1 MNTINDI
8 PLDQLLGALN
18 VTMAELRNGVKS
30 QRLTDARAM
39 VAAIFRKH
47 YHIRQQDIAILL
59 SASQAAVSK
68 MLERHQQLL
77 QDPAYQNK
85 FNQVKILMSN
95 L

>member
-1 MNTINDI
+1 MNTINEI
-8 PLDQLLGALN
+8 PLDQLLGTLR

-30 QRLTDARAM
+30 QRLSDARSI
-39 VAAIFRKH
+39 VAAIFKKH
-47 YHIRQQDIAILL
+47 YRIRQKDVAEILGT
-59 SASQAAVSK
+59 SQASVSK

-77 QDPAYQNK
+77 QDPKYLRK